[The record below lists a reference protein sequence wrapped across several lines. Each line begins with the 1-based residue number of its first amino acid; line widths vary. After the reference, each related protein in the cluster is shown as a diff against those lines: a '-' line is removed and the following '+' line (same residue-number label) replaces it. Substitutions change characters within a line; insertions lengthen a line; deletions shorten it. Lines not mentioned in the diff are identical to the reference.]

1 MLIESL
7 FMGYEY
13 LFVPHIYVYHDTQQR
28 ILLWIFRLSDKKKK
42 NQCSV
47 KAKIVLDKVKQAR
60 KVLFKAIVIEKRG
73 QNSVFTICHRNKGLE
88 SF

>member
-13 LFVPHIYVYHDTQQR
+13 LFVPHIYVYHDTQQEYYCGFSGSQ
-28 ILLWIFRLSDKKKK
+28 IKKKT

-60 KVLFKAIVIEKRG
+60 KILFKAIVIEKRG